1 MTRTKTNKF
10 SGWFSVS
17 FSLFRFIFLRFG
29 HFQFVIESKIK
40 LLGWRKIYAA
50 VKVEGATPK
59 RRRFVRGRDKPRL
72 MGVAITIDPFQ
83 VVFVF
88 LRFPQNSVFFFL
100 DFNFQLQSFQCIS
113 IIFSPLFFCCRRFR
127 WVTGTSCPTPTMR
140 VLPCRMPI
148 NISRNVSRISTG
160 SPHRKSSW
168 VDEIM
173 RCGLRRISD
182 QFPWLGIFQKW
193 WWFGWE
199 SQGQI

>member
-1 MTRTKTNKF
+1 M
-10 SGWFSVS
+10 
-17 FSLFRFIFLRFG
+17 
-29 HFQFVIESKIK
+29 
-40 LLGWRKIYAA
+40 
-50 VKVEGATPK
+50 KVEGATPK

-72 MGVAITIDPFQ
+72 MGVAIAIDPFQ

-88 LRFPQNSVFFFL
+88 YLRISI
-100 DFNFQLQSFQCIS
+100 FNFNLSNAFLSF
-113 IIFSPLFFCCRRFR
+113 FSPLFFCCQRFSNCCR

-140 VLPCRMPI
+140 VLPCRTPI

-182 QFPWLGIFQKW
+182 QFPWLGIGRKW
-193 WWFGWE
+193 W
-199 SQGQI
+199 